1 MAGEDTNMLQA
12 LKAILTDRNFFNY
25 LLMGLYSLSALRQGL
40 AGDWLQVVYWV
51 GALLLTI
58 GVTFK

>member
-1 MAGEDTNMLQA
+1 MLQD
-12 LKAILTDRNFFNY
+12 LKGILTDRNFFNY
-25 LLMGLYSLSALRQGL
+25 LLMGLYSLSALRQAV
-40 AGDWLQVVYWV
+40 AGDWLQVVYWT